1 MTVDRERLVAVWR
14 RVTALSWPVMVEQ
27 VTRTLMRTTD
37 ILVTALFSPLAV
49 AAIGLADLYARL
61 PLRIGLGLSAG
72 AIALSS
78 QDTGSGATA
87 NRDEAVTQAI
97 LIGVLSGLPFALFG
111 VLFGEQAIALLG
123 FWADQDEM
131 AEVADLGGTYLA
143 IILLTAPARHVA
155 LVGARALQGTGDT
168 RTPMYVN
175 VVSNGLNILFS
186 LVLGLGLFGAPRL
199 EIVGVGLATAFGNV
213 FTATAF
219 LTAIAT
225 DWTAADFVL
234 PRRLVIAKQLLV
246 VSAPKIGEGFVA
258 TAVEFPFNALLLV
271 FGAEVNGAYQIG
283 RRVYQQVTSPLSR
296 GLNVGASI
304 VVGQSL
310 GDGDPGGARFDGW
323 ATAALGL
330 VTVGGLGLGLA
341 ALADPLAELFT
352 DDQETLP
359 VAAAFAF
366 TYGVTAPFTALY
378 VTLSGALQG
387 GSDTKTPLLARAVGL
402 LVFYLGFSAVTS
414 VLLGWGVFGIY
425 VGIFLYYVSAFC
437 IVAAGFEFGG
447 WATRATAMMAER
459 GSTADDD

>member
-1 MTVDRERLVAVWR
+1 MALDTGRLASVWR
-14 RVTALSWPVMVEQ
+14 RVASLSWPVMVEQ

-61 PLRIGLGLSAG
+61 PLRIGLGLGTG

-87 NRDEAVTQAI
+87 NRDEVVTQA
-97 LIGVLSGLPFALFG
+97 VLLGAITGIPFAVFG
-111 VLFGEQAIALLG
+111 VLFGEQAIAVLG
-123 FWADQDEM
+123 FWADRDEM
-131 AEVADLGGTYLA
+131 SQVADLGGTYLGV
-143 IILLTAPARHVA
+143 IFLTAPARHVA
-155 LVGARALQGTGDT
+155 LIGARALQGTGDT

-175 VVSNGLNILFS
+175 ITSNGLNVLFS

-213 FTATAF
+213 FTAVAF
-219 LTAIAT
+219 LTALAT
-225 DWTAADFVL
+225 DWTPANFVY

-246 VSAPKIGEGFVA
+246 VSAPKVGEGFVA
-258 TAVEFPFNALLLV
+258 TAVEFPFNALLLF
-271 FGAEVNGAYQIG
+271 FGAEVNAAYQIG

-296 GLNVGASI
+296 GLNIGASI

-310 GDGDPGGARFDGW
+310 GESDPGRARFDGW

-330 VTVGGLGLGLA
+330 VTVGALGIALA
-341 ALADPLAELFT
+341 ALADPLVGLFT
-352 DDQETLP
+352 DDPETLP

-378 VTLSGALQG
+378 ITLSGALQG
-387 GSDTKTPLLARAVGL
+387 GSDTKTPLLARTVGL
-402 LVFYLGFSAVTS
+402 LVFYLGFSTLTS
-414 VLLGWGVFGIY
+414 VYLGWGVFGIY
-425 VGIFLYYVSAFC
+425 VGIFLYYVSAFLV
-437 IVAAGFEFGG
+437 VAVGFRYSG
-447 WATRATAMMAER
+447 WAARATEMMAER